1 MNRDTTK
8 IRKRQ
13 GYNASQKKE
22 RRQKRRKESLGAGI
36 RLFRNVGWKVLLILV
51 VVGALAWLARPWL
64 YELRHWS
71 PSELRNLKKI
81 EISGNQMLIWDD
93 IVNASGVELGMPMS
107 AIQTDSITSRLSKL
121 PLIQKAEVK
130 ESFPYTLVISVTES
144 GPLFTRLSGDG
155 WKVYSEKATVMP
167 MSISSAY
174 QLPVVSAPETEL
186 KSIAEFLA
194 GLKTLDPAHYRE
206 ISQVVSD
213 RVLSGIEVIYRDTD
227 YKTLFPPGNP
237 GAEMLE
243 NYRKLTEGLSEE
255 LADVSVIDM
264 RFPGFAYTKPFEK
277 RHNDG

>member
-1 MNRDTTK
+1 MARDTTK

-36 RLFRNVGWKVLLILV
+36 RLFRNVGWKVLLAVIAI
-51 VVGALAWLARPWL
+51 GALAWFSRPWL

-107 AIQTDSITSRLSKL
+107 EIQTDSIALRLSKL
-121 PLIQKAEVK
+121 SLIRKAEVK
-130 ESFPYTLVISVTES
+130 ESFPYTLVISVVES
-144 GPLFTRLSGDG
+144 GPLFTRLSGDR
-155 WKVYSEKATVMP
+155 WKVYSEKATEMP

-186 KSIAEFLA
+186 TNIAEFLSGVKA
-194 GLKTLDPAHYRE
+194 IDPVHYRK
-206 ISQVVSD
+206 ISQVISG
-213 RVLSGIEVIYRDTD
+213 REISGIEVIYRDTD

-237 GAEMLE
+237 GKEMLQ
-243 NYRKLTEGLSEE
+243 NYRKLTEGLSGE

-264 RFPGFAYTKPFEK
+264 RFPGFAYTKSFEK
-277 RHNDG
+277 RRKDG